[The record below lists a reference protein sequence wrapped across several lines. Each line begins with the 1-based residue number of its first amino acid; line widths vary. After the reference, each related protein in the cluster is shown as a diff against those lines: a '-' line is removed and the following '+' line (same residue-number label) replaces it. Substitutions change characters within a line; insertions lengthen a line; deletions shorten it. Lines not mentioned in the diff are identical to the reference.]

1 MKKKLLILTTLLS
14 LISSCSKPYFVEKE
28 DFVFDP
34 SEYILKRDKTEQIVD
49 YYKVEY
55 RDIDYEYGLSLSPLT
70 CSPEEIMVAKDFFE
84 DEQVHSLVDLYNQ
97 FNSYFDYY
105 PYALGNVCKEFTRTD
120 GYYCIADAAFN
131 RSQLISCIKEDGT
144 FSLGFL
150 KEGRYYTNS
159 LPLCSYLTAF
169 TNNNIWGY
177 MAYFIDN
184 PEPFTFEENRSAF
197 FKSLT
202 LTPNLP
208 YEVYF
213 TKNII
218 YLIPKDENFS
228 KKCFTKLNEI
238 EDFHYFDLEKSK
250 EYLDSLAK

>member
-1 MKKKLLILTTLLS
+1 MKTLSSLIGVIIIILKLFILPYLKEIPMKKKLLILAIFLS

-28 DFVFDP
+28 GFVFDP
-34 SEYILKRDKTEQIVD
+34 SEYILKRDKTE
-49 YYKVEY
+49 
-55 RDIDYEYGLSLSPLT
+55 
-70 CSPEEIMVAKDFFE
+70 EIMVKDCFFK
-84 DEQVHSLVDLYNQ
+84 DEQVHSLVDLYDQ
-97 FNSYFDYY
+97 FSSDFDYY

-131 RSQLISCIKEDGT
+131 RSQLISYIKDDGT
-144 FSLGFL
+144 FSLGFFR
-150 KEGRYYTNS
+150 EGYYYIQTP
-159 LPLCSYLTAF
+159 PLCSYLTAF

-213 TKNII
+213 TKKII

>member
-1 MKKKLLILTTLLS
+1 MKKKLLILAIFLS

-28 DFVFDP
+28 GFVFDP

-49 YYKVEY
+49 YYKAEY
-55 RDIDYEYGLSLSPLT
+55 SDIDYEYGLSLSPLT
-70 CSPEEIMVAKDFFE
+70 CSPEDIMVKDCFFK
-84 DEQVHSLVDLYNQ
+84 DEQVHSLVDLYDQ
-97 FNSYFDYY
+97 FSSDFDYY

-131 RSQLISCIKEDGT
+131 RSQFISYIKEDGT
-144 FSLGFL
+144 FSLGFFR
-150 KEGRYYTNS
+150 EGYYYIQTP
-159 LPLCSYLTAF
+159 PLCSYLTAF

-213 TKNII
+213 TKKII

>member
-34 SEYILKRDKTEQIVD
+34 SEYILKRDKTEEIID
-49 YYKVEY
+49 YYKGAY
-55 RDIDYEYGLSLSPLT
+55 IDLDYERGLSLSPLT
-70 CSPEEIMVAKDFFE
+70 CSPEEILVKECFFK

-97 FNSYFDYY
+97 FSSDFDYY

-120 GYYCIADAAFN
+120 GYYCIGDSAFN
-131 RSQLISCIKEDGT
+131 RSQLISYIKDDGT
-144 FSLGFL
+144 FSLGFFR
-150 KEGRYYTNS
+150 EGYYYIQTP
-159 LPLCSYLTAF
+159 PLCSYLTAF

-177 MAYFIDN
+177 MAYFVKN
-184 PEPFTFEENRSAF
+184 SEPFTLEENRSAF

-228 KKCFTKLNEI
+228 KNCFAKLNEI

-250 EYLDSLAK
+250 EYLDTLAK